1 MMSGVQQAVID
12 HNSTIKSVGGTIA
25 SMGLE
30 KSGYST
36 IGKFITPA
44 VWATDYAVNKNMPD
58 KGDLGIY
65 ATGLFGGAAAVAS
78 TVVGIFKSVV
88 DDDMNIKLRAV
99 KAAEGAPYN
108 EGIKICYHYA
118 SKPPFINAMTIASLG
133 GTSWQH
139 PNGLWV
145 YIVDKNNNPVHDYKP
160 KVAVQIIRPAH
171 PFRMDSNGRLA
182 ISNITV
188 RKF

>member
-1 MMSGVQQAVID
+1 MMSGAQQAVID
-12 HNSTIKSVGGTIA
+12 HNSTIKSIGGTIA

-36 IGKFITPA
+36 LGKFITPA

-58 KGDLGIY
+58 KADVGIF
-65 ATGLFGGAAAVAS
+65 ATGLFGGPAAVAS
-78 TVVGIFKSVV
+78 TVVGIFKSVL
-88 DDDMNIKLRAV
+88 DDDMNAKLRV
-99 KAAEGAPYN
+99 IKAAEGAPFN

-118 SKPPFINAMTIASLG
+118 SSAPFINALTIASLG
-133 GTSWQH
+133 GTCWQH

-145 YIVDKNNNPVHDYKP
+145 YIVDKNNNLVHNYTP

-171 PFRMDSNGRLA
+171 PFRMGSNGRLA
-182 ISNITV
+182 ITNTTV